1 MTGKAPIKV
10 TPRKKF
16 KCPKCTYNEM
26 LSLDVVQH
34 LNERSD
40 CINLF
45 ASIYGNMPL
54 KAVEFR
60 YEFEIKIKIKII
72 SNDFLSIYRADP
84 ILYKD
89 NLPEKLKN
97 FNSIGNL

>member
-1 MTGKAPIKV
+1 
-10 TPRKKF
+10 
-16 KCPKCTYNEM
+16 M